1 LDEQKAVT
9 QIRAKIVIAFFI
21 EVPCLSRWFAV
32 IPFTPFHGTQKQ
44 QIKDTKSAKNEFE
57 AGLGASQQ
65 GFIIRMRI
73 KSIERI
79 AVSNPLLFSC
89 IQQNVTGNSM
99 AEDQSLPDR
108 DEIVESLRSGRE
120 EALAEYFS
128 AVQGRLKRIV
138 NFRLDYRLSGR
149 VSESDV
155 IQETYVRA
163 AKRIDSFLEKDDM
176 PFFVW
181 LRLEISQKLHE
192 IHRHHFGAEKRDVR
206 KEIKLGQNNDSG
218 KTSMALAAHIVAQ
231 LTSPSRLIERA
242 EQIAILEKT
251 LAEMN
256 ELDRE
261 VIALR
266 HFEEL
271 SNIETARILEIEPA
285 AASKRYLRALKRLR
299 EIMESAK
306 GLYGN

>member
-1 LDEQKAVT
+1 MTENQ
-9 QIRAKIVIAFFI
+9 
-21 EVPCLSRWFAV
+21 
-32 IPFTPFHGTQKQ
+32 
-44 QIKDTKSAKNEFE
+44 
-57 AGLGASQQ
+57 
-65 GFIIRMRI
+65 
-73 KSIERI
+73 
-79 AVSNPLLFSC
+79 PLP
-89 IQQNVTGNSM
+89 TR
-99 AEDQSLPDR
+99 E
-108 DEIVESLRSGRE
+108 EIVDALNADRE
-120 EALAEYFS
+120 EALAKYFFS
-128 AVQGRLKRIV
+128 VQDRLKRIV

-155 IQETYVRA
+155 IQDTYVRA
-163 AKRIDSFLEKDDM
+163 AKRIDSFLAKDDM

-181 LRLEISQKLHE
+181 LRLEVSQRLHE
-192 IHRHHFGAEKRDVR
+192 IHRHHFGAEKRDIR
-206 KEIKLGQNNDSG
+206 KELNLGQQADTG

-231 LTSPSRLIERA
+231 MTSPSRLIERA

-251 LAEMN
+251 LGEMN

-271 SNIETARILEIEPA
+271 SNIETAKILDIEPA

-306 GLYGN
+306 GMS

>member
-1 LDEQKAVT
+1 MSEQNALPGR
-9 QIRAKIVIAFFI
+9 QEIVDA
-21 EVPCLSRWFAV
+21 
-32 IPFTPFHGTQKQ
+32 
-44 QIKDTKSAKNEFE
+44 
-57 AGLGASQQ
+57 LGA
-65 GFIIRMRI
+65 
-73 KSIERI
+73 
-79 AVSNPLLFSC
+79 
-89 IQQNVTGNSM
+89 
-99 AEDQSLPDR
+99 D
-108 DEIVESLRSGRE
+108 RE
-120 EALAEYFS
+120 EALAKYFF

-163 AKRIDSFLEKDDM
+163 AKRIDSFLAKDDM

-181 LRLEISQKLHE
+181 LRLEVNQKLHE
-192 IHRHHFGAEKRDVR
+192 IHRHHFGAEKRDIR
-206 KEIKLGQNNDSG
+206 KEMKLGQNAESG

-231 LTSPSRLIERA
+231 MTSPSRLIERA

-251 LAEMN
+251 LGEMN

-285 AASKRYLRALKRLR
+285 AASKRYLRALKRLK

-306 GLYGN
+306 GFKEN

>member
-1 LDEQKAVT
+1 MTDE
-9 QIRAKIVIAFFI
+9 
-21 EVPCLSRWFAV
+21 
-32 IPFTPFHGTQKQ
+32 
-44 QIKDTKSAKNEFE
+44 
-57 AGLGASQQ
+57 
-65 GFIIRMRI
+65 
-73 KSIERI
+73 
-79 AVSNPLLFSC
+79 
-89 IQQNVTGNSM
+89 
-99 AEDQSLPDR
+99 LPSR
-108 DEIVESLRSGRE
+108 DEIVAALTAERE
-120 EALAEYFS
+120 EALAKYFF

-138 NFRLDYRLSGR
+138 NFRLDYRLGGR

-163 AKRIDSFLEKDDM
+163 AKRIDSFLDKDDM

-181 LRLEISQKLHE
+181 LRLEVNQKLHE

-206 KEIKLGQNNDSG
+206 KEIKLGHNNDSG
-218 KTSMALAAHIVAQ
+218 KTSMQLAAHIVAQ

-251 LAEMN
+251 LGEMN

-266 HFEEL
+266 NFEEL
-271 SNIETARILEIEPA
+271 TNIETAKALGIEPA

-306 GLYGN
+306 KYK

>member
-1 LDEQKAVT
+1 M
-9 QIRAKIVIAFFI
+9 
-21 EVPCLSRWFAV
+21 P
-32 IPFTPFHGTQKQ
+32 
-44 QIKDTKSAKNEFE
+44 
-57 AGLGASQQ
+57 
-65 GFIIRMRI
+65 
-73 KSIERI
+73 
-79 AVSNPLLFSC
+79 
-89 IQQNVTGNSM
+89 
-99 AEDQSLPDR
+99 EDQQLPDR
-108 DEIVESLRSGRE
+108 DVIIESLKSGRE

-128 AVQGRLKRIV
+128 AVESRLKRIV

-251 LAEMN
+251 LGEMN

>member
-1 LDEQKAVT
+1 MTEEKLPEREV
-9 QIRAKIVIAFFI
+9 IVAA
-21 EVPCLSRWFAV
+21 L
-32 IPFTPFHGTQKQ
+32 Q
-44 QIKDTKSAKNEFE
+44 
-57 AGLGASQQ
+57 
-65 GFIIRMRI
+65 
-73 KSIERI
+73 
-79 AVSNPLLFSC
+79 
-89 IQQNVTGNSM
+89 
-99 AEDQSLPDR
+99 ED
-108 DEIVESLRSGRE
+108 RE
-120 EALAEYFS
+120 EALAKYFF
-128 AVQGRLKRIV
+128 AVEGRLKRIV
-138 NFRLDYRLSGR
+138 NFRLDYRLGGR

-163 AKRIDSFLEKDDM
+163 AKRIDSFLQKDDM

-181 LRLEISQKLHE
+181 LRLEVSQKLHE
-192 IHRHHFGAEKRDVR
+192 IHRYHFGAEKRDVR

-218 KTSMALAAHIVAQ
+218 RTSMALAAHIVAQ

-251 LAEMN
+251 LGEMN

-271 SNIETARILEIEPA
+271 SNIETAKSLGIEPA

-299 EIMESAK
+299 EIMESARK
-306 GLYGN
+306 YNG

>member
-1 LDEQKAVT
+1 M
-9 QIRAKIVIAFFI
+9 
-21 EVPCLSRWFAV
+21 S
-32 IPFTPFHGTQKQ
+32 
-44 QIKDTKSAKNEFE
+44 
-57 AGLGASQQ
+57 
-65 GFIIRMRI
+65 
-73 KSIERI
+73 
-79 AVSNPLLFSC
+79 
-89 IQQNVTGNSM
+89 
-99 AEDQSLPDR
+99 EDQQLPDR
-108 DEIVESLRSGRE
+108 DQIVESLKSGRE

-128 AVQGRLKRIV
+128 TVQGRLKRIV

-155 IQETYVRA
+155 IQETFVRA

-242 EQIAILEKT
+242 EQIAILERT

-271 SNIETARILEIEPA
+271 SNIETAEILGIEPA

-299 EIMESAK
+299 EIMESAR
-306 GLYGN
+306 GLYGD